1 MAFWRR
7 TEEGPADAAARRM
20 RRAPGDRVMAAAV
33 DVTTG
38 SIVVGTVQE
47 LVVLAPDGTEVRR
60 RRWLDVD
67 AGSWESTT
75 GSVSVTW
82 VDGSRGTQWMF
93 GPEERKFPEVFRDR
107 VEASRVIDTP
117 VVDEGRTIGRAA
129 IRKDLRTGELV
140 PQLLYERRIRRDD
153 AMAHL
158 VGERALA
165 DLEEQAGL

>member
-1 MAFWRR
+1 
-7 TEEGPADAAARRM
+7 M

-47 LVVLAPDGTEVRR
+47 LVVLAPDGAEVWR

-67 AGSWESTT
+67 AGSWESMT

-93 GPEERKFPEVFRDR
+93 GPEEQRFPEVFRDR

-117 VVDEGRTIGRAA
+117 VVDEGRAIGRAA

-140 PQLLYERRIRRDD
+140 PQLIYERHIRRDD

-158 VGERALA
+158 VGEQTLA
-165 DLEEQAGL
+165 DLKEQAGL